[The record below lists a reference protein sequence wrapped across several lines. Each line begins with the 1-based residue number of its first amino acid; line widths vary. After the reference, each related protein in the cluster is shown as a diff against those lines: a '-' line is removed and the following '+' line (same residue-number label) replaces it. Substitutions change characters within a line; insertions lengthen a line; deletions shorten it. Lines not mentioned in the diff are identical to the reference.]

1 MLEIKMSHDN
11 PNLEK
16 NMFVASVDPVI
27 FSIIN
32 NELHILLI
40 KRTSNDPKKPDIFE
54 GYWAFPGGLM
64 EHGDSS
70 MEAAVSRVLANKT
83 GAKVNYME
91 QLNSRKNHDP
101 RGATISISYIAL
113 VDEQKVKENAVWM
126 PLSEVRKTVLA
137 FDHNGVVDVAI
148 ERLTSKVNYSTLPMH
163 FLPQPFTLPKLQKV
177 YEILLGEELDKST
190 FREKIK
196 ETNAIYKTG
205 EKIKEGPHRPSDLYR
220 LVNDKVHNFDSN
232 IIRSSQKA

>member
-1 MLEIKMSHDN
+1 MNRDN

-32 NELHILLI
+32 DELHILLI
-40 KRTSNDPKKPDIFE
+40 KRTSNDPKNPDIFE

-64 EHGDSS
+64 EHGDTS
-70 MEAAVSRVLANKT
+70 MEDAVSRVLALKT
-83 GAKVNYME
+83 GAKVNYVE

-126 PLSEVRKTVLA
+126 PVREVVNIQLA
-137 FDHNGVVDVAI
+137 FDHNSVVEVALQ
-148 ERLTSKVNYSTLPMH
+148 RLKSKVNYSTLPMH

-177 YEILLGEELDKST
+177 YEILLGETLHKST
-190 FREKIK
+190 FREKIE
-196 ETNAIYKTG
+196 ETKAIYKTG
-205 EKIKEGPHRPSDLYR
+205 EKIKDGPHRPSDLYR

-232 IIRSSQKA
+232 IVRSSQKA

>member
-1 MLEIKMSHDN
+1 MNRDN

-32 NELHILLI
+32 DELHILLI
-40 KRTSNDPKKPDIFE
+40 KRTSNDPKNPDIFE

-64 EHGDSS
+64 EHGDAS
-70 MEAAVSRVLANKT
+70 MEAAVSRVLALKT
-83 GAKVNYME
+83 GAKVNYVE

-101 RGATISISYIAL
+101 RGATLSVSYIAL
-113 VDEQKVKENAVWM
+113 VDEQKVNENAVWM
-126 PLSEVRKTVLA
+126 PVREVVKIKLA
-137 FDHNGVVDVAI
+137 FDHNSVVEVALQ
-148 ERLTSKVNYSTLPMH
+148 RLKSKVNYSTLPMH
-163 FLPQPFTLPKLQKV
+163 FLPQPFTLPKLQRV
-177 YEILLGEELDKST
+177 YEILLDEKLHKST
-190 FREKIK
+190 FRIKIE

-205 EKIKEGPHRPSDLYR
+205 EKIKDGPHRPSDLYR

-232 IIRSSQKA
+232 IVRSSQKA

>member
-1 MLEIKMSHDN
+1 MNHDN

-32 NELHILLI
+32 DELHILLI
-40 KRTSNDPKKPDIFE
+40 KRTSNDPHKPDIFE

-64 EHGDSS
+64 EHGDQS
-70 MEAAVSRVLANKT
+70 MEDAVVRVLANKT

-113 VDEQKVKENAVWM
+113 VDEQKVNENAEWM
-126 PLSEVRKTVLA
+126 PLSEVLKTKLA
-137 FDHNGVVDVAI
+137 FDHNSVVEVAMQ
-148 ERLTSKVNYSTLPMH
+148 RLSSKVNYSTLPMH

-177 YEILLGEELDKST
+177 YEILLNEKLDKST
-190 FREKIK
+190 FRAKIE
-196 ETNAIYKTG
+196 ETKAIFKTG
-205 EKIKEGPHRPSDLYR
+205 EKIKEGPHRPADLYR
-220 LVNDKVHNFDSN
+220 LINDKVHNFDSN
-232 IIRSSQKA
+232 IVRSSQKA

>member
-1 MLEIKMSHDN
+1 MNRDN

-32 NELHILLI
+32 DELHILLI
-40 KRTSNDPKKPDIFE
+40 KRTSNDPKNPDIFE

-64 EHGDSS
+64 EHGDAS
-70 MEAAVSRVLANKT
+70 MEDAVSRVLALKT
-83 GAKVNYME
+83 GAKVNYVE

-126 PLSEVRKTVLA
+126 PVHEVVNIQLA
-137 FDHNGVVDVAI
+137 FDHNSVVEVALQ
-148 ERLTSKVNYSTLPMH
+148 RLKSKVNYSTLPMH

-177 YEILLGEELDKST
+177 YEILLGETLHKST
-190 FREKIK
+190 FREKIE
-196 ETNAIYKTG
+196 ETKAIYKTG
-205 EKIKEGPHRPSDLYR
+205 EKIKDGPHRPSDLYR

-232 IIRSSQKA
+232 IVRSSQKA